1 VCCCSLNGEGVGFDG
16 ICMHLGTDGVAILFV
31 SELWKLG
38 SKYKEALT
46 PHFIEVTEI
55 RVIWTQSIRTS

>member
-1 VCCCSLNGEGVGFDG
+1 
-16 ICMHLGTDGVAILFV
+16 MHLGTDGVAILFV